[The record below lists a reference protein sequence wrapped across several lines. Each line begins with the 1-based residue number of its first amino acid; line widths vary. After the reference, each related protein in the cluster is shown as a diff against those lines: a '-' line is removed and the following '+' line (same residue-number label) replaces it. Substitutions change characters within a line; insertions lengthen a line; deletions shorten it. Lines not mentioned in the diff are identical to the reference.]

1 MPVEPMAYARTET
14 GSLDV
19 ANLERLATLG
29 AHSAGLA
36 HELKNALVPV
46 KTMLQ
51 LLLERHP
58 DADLG
63 EMANRELARI
73 DSLISQMLLVS
84 SPAPAQKEQVR
95 VHALLD
101 YTLRLL
107 QKQMEEKSIRV
118 QNTHLADSDHVSGNG
133 HQLQQALMNLI
144 LNSLDSM
151 NPGGTLTL
159 VTRNSTPNRTH
170 PDASGEICIS
180 ITDTGCGISAENLP
194 RLFEPFFTTKQG
206 GTGLGLHLT
215 QRVVMEHQGLI
226 SAESTIGTGTT
237 FHLALPLA
245 KSR

>member
-63 EMANRELARI
+63 EMDSRELARI
-73 DSLISQMLLVS
+73 DALISQMLLVS

-107 QKQMEEKSIRV
+107 QKQIEEKSIRV
-118 QNTHLADSDHVSGNG
+118 QNN
-133 HQLQQALMNLI
+133 
-144 LNSLDSM
+144 
-151 NPGGTLTL
+151 
-159 VTRNSTPNRTH
+159 
-170 PDASGEICIS
+170 
-180 ITDTGCGISAENLP
+180 
-194 RLFEPFFTTKQG
+194 
-206 GTGLGLHLT
+206 
-215 QRVVMEHQGLI
+215 
-226 SAESTIGTGTT
+226 
-237 FHLALPLA
+237 
-245 KSR
+245 